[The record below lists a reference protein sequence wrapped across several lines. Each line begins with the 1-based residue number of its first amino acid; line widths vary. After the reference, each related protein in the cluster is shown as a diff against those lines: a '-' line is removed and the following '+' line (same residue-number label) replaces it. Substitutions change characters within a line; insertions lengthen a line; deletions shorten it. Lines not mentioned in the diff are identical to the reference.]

1 MVEIILQTAP
11 LQLGPLTAPAW
22 KVHSRFPYWR
32 TDSSTVFQNAED
44 PVREYHIHTC
54 IRKKC
59 MHGHLTNNQASKYA
73 SDLPH

>member
-44 PVREYHIHTC
+44 PVREYHIHSC
-54 IRKKC
+54 IRKKE
-59 MHGHLTNNQASKYA
+59 MHAWAFDKQSSFKICK
-73 SDLPH
+73 